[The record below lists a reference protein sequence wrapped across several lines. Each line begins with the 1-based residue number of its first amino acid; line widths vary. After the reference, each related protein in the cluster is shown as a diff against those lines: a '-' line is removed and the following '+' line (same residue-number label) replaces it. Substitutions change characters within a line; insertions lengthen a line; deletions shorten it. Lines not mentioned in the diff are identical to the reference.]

1 VSFIDTP
8 SKYVLWFKLS
18 NSITK
23 CGDVLYGVI
32 YMPPEGSLYYNG
44 SAFVEIQSELDSLSD
59 NYTLLW
65 LEC

>member
-1 VSFIDTP
+1 M
-8 SKYVLWFKLS
+8 WFKLS

-44 SAFVEIQSELDSLSD
+44 SAFVKIQSELDSLSD
-59 NYTLLW
+59 KYTSIGLLGDW
-65 LEC
+65 NARTTRLN